1 MTCKGVG
8 SGKWELRCGKRSD
21 NATRTDEEFGRPRDD
36 VCWFQNDAANR
47 RLLILSGANLK
58 SREVT
63 CTPQNACPFVPFHLK
78 GSLFLFLH
86 SSFLLSST
94 LEYCFMDASELDL
107 DAKIYKASA
116 TLLSELQYKLP
127 LLLYQ
132 TKKLPR
138 TLRLRVLDTKCEELR
153 LTVSH
158 SDNVS
163 RTSLN

>member
-1 MTCKGVG
+1 
-8 SGKWELRCGKRSD
+8 
-21 NATRTDEEFGRPRDD
+21 
-36 VCWFQNDAANR
+36 
-47 RLLILSGANLK
+47 
-58 SREVT
+58 
-63 CTPQNACPFVPFHLK
+63 
-78 GSLFLFLH
+78 
-86 SSFLLSST
+86 
-94 LEYCFMDASELDL
+94 MDASELDL
-107 DAKIYKASA
+107 DAKLYKASA